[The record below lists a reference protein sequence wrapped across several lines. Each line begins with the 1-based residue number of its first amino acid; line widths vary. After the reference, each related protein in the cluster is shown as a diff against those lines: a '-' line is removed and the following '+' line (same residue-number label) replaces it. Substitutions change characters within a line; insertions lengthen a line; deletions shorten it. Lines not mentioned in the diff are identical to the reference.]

1 MRHLLSVMSAIA
13 LTFGMGMLQAATVD
27 PDSLKRMRDAV
38 NEEGEVRV
46 MITLRHQKLEKLSQE
61 QKNDNFKKDADAI
74 RALKAELGNA
84 AFTEGSWESESGQI
98 GVYIKAA
105 GISIL
110 QNSQN
115 ALAFTIDPTDKSRIT
130 AMDLDGSLT
139 ALRKVFA
146 H

>member
-61 QKNDNFKKDADAI
+61 QKNDNFKKM
-74 RALKAELGNA
+74 
-84 AFTEGSWESESGQI
+84 QMP
-98 GVYIKAA
+98 Y
-105 GISIL
+105 
-110 QNSQN
+110 
-115 ALAFTIDPTDKSRIT
+115 
-130 AMDLDGSLT
+130 
-139 ALRKVFA
+139 A

>member
-46 MITLRHQKLEKLSQE
+46 MISLRHQKLEKLSQE
-61 QKNDNFKKDADAI
+61 QKNDNLKKDADAI
-74 RALKAELGNA
+74 RALKAELGTA

-98 GVYIKAA
+98 GMYIKAA

-110 QNSQN
+110 QKAPRRFVWN
-115 ALAFTIDPTDKSRIT
+115 LAGTKH
-130 AMDLDGSLT
+130 GSSLHRRV
-139 ALRKVFA
+139 AQPS
-146 H
+146 